1 MEEQRI
7 TPVGD
12 GVNPGQVVDARQ
24 VCVLPSCSC
33 CSFLLCPSYS
43 HSAPFPPPFF
53 PFLFFPPTLPDP
65 FSTVARAIIRP
76 GTRSLPDPGLSAKP
90 RIGVPQ
96 KGQIELTGY
105 KLDISSAA
113 FRIKCLFV
121 AHTWTN
127 LLCGRPK
134 KNDHRSRDYTVRT
147 LRPGFEQSK
156 NLKSGRDFSFH
167 RARSFRGIHGP
178 GDFITRRKIFSSF
191 EGFENIWIEK
201 RKLENH
207 GRPTFHVS

>member
-1 MEEQRI
+1 MGKKIASPACRSRWNSVAWRRNESAGLVSKFFNSTLGEGQRPTERRIQVEEQRI

-147 LRPGFEQSK
+147 LR
-156 NLKSGRDFSFH
+156 
-167 RARSFRGIHGP
+167 A
-178 GDFITRRKIFSSF
+178 
-191 EGFENIWIEK
+191 IEK
-201 RKLENH
+201 FEIGSRFFFSP
-207 GRPTFHVS
+207 G